1 MSDAARMRDIAVT
14 TFFRTAFEDD
24 LYPPENMER
33 IFGVQMDNGVGSCV
47 FNAWKTLFLRGRI
60 TVANVKG
67 AIAQGRLPRFYE
79 VAVRSQSMQPGDEA
93 PHSYYCL

>member
-1 MSDAARMRDIAVT
+1 MAMSDAARMRDIAVT

-47 FNAWKTLFLRGRI
+47 FNA
-60 TVANVKG
+60 
-67 AIAQGRLPRFYE
+67 
-79 VAVRSQSMQPGDEA
+79 
-93 PHSYYCL
+93 